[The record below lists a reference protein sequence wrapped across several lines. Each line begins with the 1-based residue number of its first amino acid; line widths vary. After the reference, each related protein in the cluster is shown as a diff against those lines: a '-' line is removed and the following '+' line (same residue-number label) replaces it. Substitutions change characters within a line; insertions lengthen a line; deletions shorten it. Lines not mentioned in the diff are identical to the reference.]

1 MLHQGIAPFRTAMG
15 KVYISREKVR
25 IDPHKR
31 LTIYHKV
38 AREQV
43 QTLEDNPM
51 DE

>member
-1 MLHQGIAPFRTAMG
+1 MG